1 MKINV
6 KRLLDIDGEK
16 LGLDCDIDL
25 SSFQRLEKEVIP
37 EKVHLAIN
45 LVNRATVLTLEYKAS
60 FVQRC
65 VCDRCLKEEL
75 SKQEMCFSHTLVRSL
90 NGTAEDGYL
99 LVPDDTLDM
108 AEVAADDI
116 RLEMPTGYLCD
127 DDCKGLCPQCGADL
141 NCKQCGCVTK
151 TIDPRLEVLKKLL

>member
-16 LGLDCDIDL
+16 QRLSCEIDL
-25 SSFQRLEKEVIP
+25 SSYRQLGESVIP
-37 EKVHLAIN
+37 EPVKLEIS

-65 VCDRCLKEEL
+65 VCDRCLKEEML
-75 SKQEMCFSHTLVRSL
+75 PRELNFSHTLVRSL
-90 NGTAEDGYL
+90 NSTIEDGYL
-99 LVPDDTLDM
+99 LVPDDILNM

-116 RLEMPTGYLCD
+116 RLELPNWHLCK
-127 DDCKGLCPQCGADL
+127 DDCKGLCPICGADR
-141 NCKQCGCVTK
+141 NGKECGCVVK
-151 TIDPRLEVLKKLL
+151 TVDPRLEVLKKLL